1 MLLDLPESPLDG
13 LSVGLIIFRLSN
25 KGCQL
30 SLALIFVL
38 FFFILIKSVTL
49 DYPLDLL
56 FNFPILL
63 FKKVRLCRQQVN
75 IVEKTV
81 VLLLCLYEGCDYFLF

>member
-1 MLLDLPESPLDG
+1 VLLDLPESPLDG

-25 KGCQL
+25 QGCQL

-63 FKKVRLCRQQVN
+63 FKKVSLCRQQVN